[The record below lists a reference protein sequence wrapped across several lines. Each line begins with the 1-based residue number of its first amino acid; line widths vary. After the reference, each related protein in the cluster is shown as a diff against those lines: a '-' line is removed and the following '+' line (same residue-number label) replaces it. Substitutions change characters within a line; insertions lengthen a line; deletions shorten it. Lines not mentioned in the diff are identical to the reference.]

1 MERQI
6 LIGALAWSLAFCGS
20 PSFPISSPLRT
31 VEATGAPSPLSALTW
46 PIASPSAG
54 PIPPAPTTASAE
66 ISATAT
72 YRLYLPGVFR
82 QFTPS
87 GPDEWT
93 QHAHDARRTS
103 YTSQVVPPPW
113 RWKWAWNGPDAQG
126 RVSPGKFPLPRNS
139 QPVTGGGRVYI
150 AAGDRGVFALDN
162 ATGRVLWNRNPG
174 GARVNSTPAY
184 DPETG
189 ALFVLSTNGVLY
201 KLDAATGEIRGQF
214 PTGAS
219 SDLPLPPALFGDRV
233 FIAMGNRVY
242 ALNKF
247 TLFPFWSYDAG
258 APVHTPPAYSPSWD
272 RVVVVSQDLY
282 VHAIQNTDGRRA
294 WRVKPTPRQ
303 PGDPGSS
310 SNNAE
315 VKNGWPVIAEGHG
328 LVLIKLRLDWEA
340 MWKPWS
346 PWPGDNATMRSG
358 LAAQPQY
365 QALLALRLSD
375 GSPAFIANVGH
386 GGFGDGGYLPMGPQP
401 VVKRF
406 PDGQEVAY
414 VVMRGSPCLQSPCDG
429 RYDSRLGEMMLDDTT
444 VPGYRAGD
452 VRFMQNTFFPTDEQA
467 NLSMAGDFI
476 FGAHWM
482 FGLAHQIVDRSPSR
496 GTSSNPIVTRNL
508 PHIITS
514 ASNCGFSPTHYCP
527 GSLVQ
532 DGDSRTVPSGFYIY
546 YNQGRVYDQYWSEY
560 AAWVISNNTIYFVST
575 DGAVVALEHGDP
587 LSVSSGSSPSLP
599 DARVE
604 TSWPEKERPAERAPN
619 LNRPIPASLAAM
631 HVGKVREVEGVIRFV
646 FNNGKAVYLGFQ
658 NPHQGALKIRILRPY
673 WDRFPLPPEQMIR
686 PGTAIRVRGQID
698 WYQGD
703 PQILVEQPDQIR
715 IVDSLWLTDLAFLLR
730 TGVTR
735 P

>member
-1 MERQI
+1 MARQI
-6 LIGALAWSLAFCGS
+6 LISTLALSLAFCGS
-20 PSFPISSPLRT
+20 PSFPAPSPLRT
-31 VEATGAPSPLSALTW
+31 AEAISASPSPSAVPL
-46 PIASPSAG
+46 PIASPS
-54 PIPPAPTTASAE
+54 PRSAVSALPMPSSE
-66 ISATAT
+66 ISVTAT
-72 YRLYLPGVFR
+72 YRLYLPMVFR
-82 QFTPS
+82 QFALS
-87 GPDEWT
+87 SHDEWT
-93 QHAHDARRTS
+93 QHAHDAQRTS
-103 YTSQVVPPPW
+103 YTSQIVPPPW

-126 RVSPGKFPLPRNS
+126 RVSPGKFRLPRNS

-219 SDLPLPPALFGDRV
+219 SDLPLPPALFGNRV

-467 NLSMAGDFI
+467 NLSMAGDHILGGHF
-476 FGAHWM
+476 M
-482 FGLAHQIVDRSPSR
+482 FGFSHQILNRSPIY
-496 GTSSNPIVTRNL
+496 GTAENPIPVQNL
-508 PHIITS
+508 PHIIVSVSPTGG
-514 ASNCGFSPTHYCP
+514 CPFSSTHYC
-527 GSLVQ
+527 SDQLVQ
-532 DGDSRTVPSGFYIY
+532 DNPQPRILPAGFYIY
-546 YNQGRVYDQYWSEY
+546 YGQGNVYDEYWTEY
-560 AAWVISNNTIYFVST
+560 ATWVVSNQTIYFVSG
-575 DGAVVALEHGDP
+575 DGALIALEHGDP
-587 LSVSSGSSPSLP
+587 LSASSFTNMEISDKTSSKTILG
-599 DARVE
+599 
-604 TSWPEKERPAERAPN
+604 TITPN
-619 LNRPIPASLAAM
+619 LSNKETPLPYTLASLYIGE
-631 HVGKVREVEGVIRFV
+631 VQEVEGTIRFV

-658 NPHQGALKIRILRPY
+658 NPHQGALKVRILRPN
-673 WDRFPLPPEQMIR
+673 WERFPMPPEQMFR
-686 PGTAIRVRGQID
+686 LGTAIRVRGRID

-703 PQILVEQPDQIR
+703 PQILVEQPNQVHIME
-715 IVDSLWLTDLAFLLR
+715 SPWLTDLTLLLR
-730 TGVTR
+730 TL